1 MAYRERRRRDLERAT
16 QGTVRLTV
24 PPGLA
29 ESFVGPALV
38 RLRSKHPRI
47 QIELDASI
55 RLVDLTRREA
65 DLAIRTR
72 RPLSGDLVSVKLG
85 ERRWTP
91 MVAAD
96 RAKKTT
102 KDWGTLQWIGCAA
115 SARLC
120 ATGGGGAGPLHFRA
134 GVLRQRASH
143 QRDVARWSPRVARG
157 APGRGRV
164 GIHGRTVQEIRATL
178 TARSNRRP
186 SPWQRARFN

>member
-1 MAYRERRRRDLERAT
+1 M
-16 QGTVRLTV
+16 TV

-47 QIELDASI
+47 QIELDTSI

-102 KDWGTLQWIGCAA
+102 KDWGTLQWKIG
-115 SARLC
+115 
-120 ATGGGGAGPLHFRA
+120 RA
-134 GVLRQRASH
+134 HV
-143 QRDVARWSPRVARG
+143 
-157 APGRGRV
+157 
-164 GIHGRTVQEIRATL
+164 
-178 TARSNRRP
+178 
-186 SPWQRARFN
+186 